1 MTRSLLLVPLAAGT
15 LTVPVPAYP
24 AATELAIRAITV
36 RPAYPAATELAI
48 RAITVR
54 PADPVVGAHD
64 SVSLVI
70 DVIARGARGKNGV
83 TVKVEPG
90 VPPGPLLS
98 AKPPVADAPAADP
111 ALQPPGRPEPP
122 SSSDAAQEAEPGIAP
137 ETSTGAAYDT
147 STGAAPGAP
156 APGGASEAPPL
167 LRAPLLELPPSLGVG
182 AQLELQRA
190 PAAKPFPARQDWR
203 RTEVPPA
210 RMAGDWETWRF
221 LPDKKLN
228 RFYPTGTWTITA
240 TAGGANGATVTEYAS
255 FQLRRATQLSSVR
268 VERSPKSAAGV
279 RLRGS
284 LTRIDPRG
292 FIDFGPYAKQR
303 LELQWRAEGSATW
316 EDVGETTTDAAGAFI
331 RTVPF
336 RRGGLW
342 RVRFPGNTHY
352 APDATKPRQ
361 IAM

>member
-15 LTVPVPAYP
+15 LTVPMHVPAP
-24 AATELAIRAITV
+24 APV
-36 RPAYPAATELAI
+36 PVHVPVHVSVPVPAFPAATELAI

-98 AKPPVADAPAADP
+98 AKPPVTDAPAADP

-137 ETSTGAAYDT
+137 DT

-190 PAAKPFPARQDWR
+190 PAAKPFPTRQDWR